1 MMVQEIVHASSYI
14 PSIIERLRGLLPN
27 RVILFGSYAYGEPHK
42 DSDIDLIVV
51 LDKHG
56 IGKTYQEK
64 RQNRLLV
71 GKALLDIEREV
82 PIDTRV
88 YTLDEWNLFLQQNS
102 AFAKLIR
109 EKGVTL
115 HETDRSGEE
124 NYANIICELPG
135 NDSGDEQSESGSLR
149 SGGAAGN
156 GDEIV

>member
-1 MMVQEIVHASSYI
+1 MEKQLERTSPYL
-14 PSIIERLRGLLPN
+14 PSIIERLQGIRPR
-27 RVILFGSYAYGEPHK
+27 RVILFGSYAYGEPHQ

-51 LDKHG
+51 LDQHG

-82 PIDTRV
+82 PIDTLV

-109 EKGVTL
+109 KKGVIL
-115 HETDRSGEE
+115 YETAVE
-124 NYANIICELPG
+124 C
-135 NDSGDEQSESGSLR
+135 
-149 SGGAAGN
+149 
-156 GDEIV
+156 

>member
-88 YTLDEWNLFLQQNS
+88 YTLDEWNLF
-102 AFAKLIR
+102 FTAKQCLCKIDSR
-109 EKGVTL
+109 K
-115 HETDRSGEE
+115 RSH
-124 NYANIICELPG
+124 LT
-135 NDSGDEQSESGSLR
+135 
-149 SGGAAGN
+149 
-156 GDEIV
+156 